1 MASFL
6 RLNGIAM
13 PVSVNTPPSLE
24 TEFIGKNTRALD
36 GSLVST
42 RRAVKES
49 WKFTTAIKTAAE
61 ALAFRDLV
69 IGKGHV
75 LSFDAQ
81 HGYTSKGMAPV
92 SMAGGWSFTTTGP
105 KYGAACASW
114 TTGNA
119 VWAFFPTTG
128 PWTLC
133 YWLNVSGGGY
143 HHVIQSSSGVL
154 AFDGVTGGYSLPPG
168 WGSINEGF
176 GGVSSGSATF
186 GSSTASKIDDIVAL
200 PYLIPTDWCAQIYG
214 FGQAFGLLPAL
225 TADGDA
231 VEQNLGTIS
240 VLGSEPSGKLY
251 RGATAK
257 NLHDFTFEL
266 HQR

>member
-1 MASFL
+1 MTSFL
-6 RLNGIAM
+6 RLNGIAV

-75 LSFDAQ
+75 LSFDSSW
-81 HGYTSKGMAPV
+81 YTSKGMAPV
-92 SMAGGWSFTTTGP
+92 SLDGSWTLSSSSP
-105 KYGAACASW
+105 KYGAGKALFD
-114 TTGNA
+114 GGDQA
-119 VWAFFPTTG
+119 VYAFFPSTS
-128 PWTLC
+128 PWTLAWWFNPNAAGWNH
-133 YWLNVSGGGY
+133 YVQTSAGSKW
-143 HHVIQSSSGVL
+143 IDGVL
-154 AFDGVTGGYSLPPG
+154 TPGGTMLGFDSV
-168 WGSINEGF
+168 
-176 GGVSSGSATF
+176 VSGSAGF
-186 GSSTASKIDDIVAL
+186 GSTVVTNNNGIDDIVAL
-200 PYLIPTDWCAQIYG
+200 PYVVPSDWPAQMFA
-214 FGQAFGLLPAL
+214 FGAAFGLLPAL